1 MVSLT
6 QVASK
11 VVQVL
16 WLLTNKMIFLKTE
29 EEIELLRESNLL
41 VCKTLAELA
50 KVIQPG
56 VTTAQLDRLAE
67 EFIRDNGATPAFKGY
82 CGFPASLCTSVND
95 QVVHGIPSDKVIL
108 KDGDIVSVDCGTFKN
123 GFVGDSAYTFA
134 VGEISDEV
142 KLLLETT
149 KESLFKGIEQA
160 VEGRRLGDLGY
171 AIQNHCEAKGFSVV
185 REFVGH
191 GVGRKMHE
199 APEVPNYGSR
209 GRGTMLKSGMTLCIE
224 PMINLGKRDI
234 VVERD
239 GWTTRT
245 RDGKPSAHFEN
256 AVAVAKGKADI
267 LSDFSIIESVL
278 NQR

>member
-1 MVSLT
+1 MALWN
-6 QVASK
+6 QVVLK
-11 VVQVL
+11 VVRVL
-16 WLLTNKMIFLKTE
+16 WLPTNKMIFLKTE

-56 VTTAQLDRLAE
+56 VTTAQLDKLAE
-67 EFIRDNGATPAFKGY
+67 EFIRDNGAIPAFKGY

-171 AIQNHCEAKGFSVV
+171 AIQNHCEMRGYSVV

-209 GRGTMLKSGMTLCIE
+209 GRGPMLKTGMTLCIE

-234 VVERD
+234 IVERD

-256 AVAVAKGKADI
+256 AIAVAKGKADI
-267 LSDFSIIESVL
+267 LSDFTIIESVL